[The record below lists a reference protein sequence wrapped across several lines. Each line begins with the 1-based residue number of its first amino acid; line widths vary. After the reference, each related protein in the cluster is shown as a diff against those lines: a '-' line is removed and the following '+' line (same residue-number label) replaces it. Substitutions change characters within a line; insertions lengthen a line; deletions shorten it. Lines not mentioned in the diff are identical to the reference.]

1 MQDYRRLYE
10 FLFCLFIM
18 RFKMNEDRL
27 PDDTFVAWRKKVLVI
42 RTVKYP
48 KKNFYYRLEI
58 IVCVFLSERFDT
70 GYLCYI
76 HLKPILWGFAY

>member
-1 MQDYRRLYE
+1 MKTG
-10 FLFCLFIM
+10 FLMTLSWHGEKKCLSFALSSI
-18 RFKMNEDRL
+18 
-27 PDDTFVAWRKKVLVI
+27 RKKNV
-42 RTVKYP
+42 
-48 KKNFYYRLEI
+48 YYRLEI